1 MFQSG
6 SEMAEKGGMTV
17 YKTGNAVGE
26 VNVQW

>member
-6 SEMAEKGGMTV
+6 SEMAEKGDMTV
-17 YKTGNAVGE
+17 NKTGNAVGE